1 MTVGRL
7 DGLSMLV
14 LGGGSGIGRA
24 ATLAYV
30 REGAV
35 VTVLER
41 SPAAAAD
48 LEKSDARL
56 SVLVGDAT
64 DAASIA
70 AAVEAA
76 ESAAGRLDHLTCCV
90 GAFDR
95 YASLRTMSVDEL
107 LIAADGMWRINVL
120 GTLVAIK
127 LAHASLER
135 SGGSVTLTLSE
146 SAYGST
152 GGGVLY
158 GSAKSALRGVV
169 SHLSADLAPE
179 VRVNG
184 VAPGGTSGTGFAGDD
199 AERDTRIAAANR
211 LHVTPT
217 PEDHTAAYVYLADPV
232 ASRVV
237 TGTVMHTDGGSV
249 TR

>member
-1 MTVGRL
+1 MTAGRL
-7 DGLSMLV
+7 NGLSMLV

-35 VTVLER
+35 VTVVEQ

-48 LEKSDARL
+48 LEKTDARL

-70 AAVEAA
+70 AAVETA
-76 ESAAGRLDHLTCCV
+76 ESTAGRLDHLTCCV

-107 LIAADGMWRINVL
+107 STAAEEMWRVNVL
-120 GTLVAIK
+120 GTLLAVK

-135 SGGSVTLTLSE
+135 SRGSVTLTLSE

-158 GSAKSALRGVV
+158 GSAKAALRGVV
-169 SHLSADLAPE
+169 SHLSSDLAPE

-199 AERDTRIAAANR
+199 AERDARIAAGNQ
-211 LHVTPT
+211 LHLTPS
-217 PEDHTAAYVYLADPV
+217 PDDHAAAYVYLADPV